1 MELVGRLKGT
11 ESMWIM
17 NVAQQIVHELGTLLP
32 VINEA
37 TVKELLSQIRSSW
50 ITLCFLP
57 TPIADLLRG
66 QRFTS
71 LEMAALEARLWH
83 ELRLSPMAESLGL
96 RKPKAALNRVASGI
110 PPPFIVE
117 AVAST

>member
-1 MELVGRLKGT
+1 
-11 ESMWIM
+11 MWIM

-37 TVKELLSQIRSSW
+37 TVKELLSQIRSCW

-71 LEMAALEARLWH
+71 LEMPHW
-83 ELRLSPMAESLGL
+83 
-96 RKPKAALNRVASGI
+96 KPGSGMNCDLVRWLNHWFAQ
-110 PPPFIVE
+110 
-117 AVAST
+117 A

>member
-1 MELVGRLKGT
+1 MDHERGSADLL
-11 ESMWIM
+11 
-17 NVAQQIVHELGTLLP
+17 ELGTFLP

-37 TVKELLSQIRSSW
+37 TVEELLSQVRASW
-50 ITLCFLP
+50 LTLRFLP

-66 QRFTS
+66 QRSTS

-96 RKPKAALNRVASGI
+96 RKPKAARNRVASGI
-110 PPPFIVE
+110 PPPVIE
-117 AVAST
+117 QLIAST